1 MKEKNIKE
9 KGKKRKAE
17 SKNILPENVLYT
29 IGAFCKTLRL
39 SYYCT

>member
-17 SKNILPENVLYT
+17 SKNILPETVCLFLILLDT
-29 IGAFCKTLRL
+29 FC
-39 SYYCT
+39 SYYLKR